1 MKTED
6 IVATILLRERY
17 RRDRMEYLTRMLVA
31 AVAVLGLV
39 LVSDVVLALRGP
51 GYRFVMTDSTGKIL
65 DLVPLTRPNMSDDEV
80 AQWTVDSVT
89 RIFTFDFSNYRR
101 QLGVAQGLLTSTGW
115 DSFAAMLKQ
124 TGNFNAVVANR
135 YVTTASPNG
144 SSKPRVV
151 SSGVL
156 KDGYGN
162 QRFGWTVE
170 FPMVVLFQNQ
180 KQQTSLN
187 LTVRAVVV
195 RMPEYIN
202 LQGLGIR
209 QILAR

>member
-89 RIFTFDFSNYRR
+89 RIFTFDFSN
-101 QLGVAQGLLTSTGW
+101 
-115 DSFAAMLKQ
+115 
-124 TGNFNAVVANR
+124 
-135 YVTTASPNG
+135 
-144 SSKPRVV
+144 
-151 SSGVL
+151 
-156 KDGYGN
+156 
-162 QRFGWTVE
+162 
-170 FPMVVLFQNQ
+170 
-180 KQQTSLN
+180 
-187 LTVRAVVV
+187 
-195 RMPEYIN
+195 
-202 LQGLGIR
+202 
-209 QILAR
+209 